1 MGPQAAHT
9 GEETACINIPMTL
22 YFLFSFPSSPD
33 ALHCVYNNSLT
44 HSLTSLRQP
53 IHQSINQSINP
64 KQVRALP
71 AVVVFPRGRI
81 KECDDGL
88 DRRCCGK
95 YR

>member
-1 MGPQAAHT
+1 MHKYP
-9 GEETACINIPMTL
+9 N
-22 YFLFSFPSSPD
+22 D
-33 ALHCVYNNSLT
+33 ALFFVLFPFVPPMHYIAYTTT
-44 HSLTSLRQP
+44 HSLTHIFASTNP
-53 IHQSINQSINP
+53 SINQSINP

>member
-1 MGPQAAHT
+1 MHKYPNDA
-9 GEETACINIPMTL
+9 
-22 YFLFSFPSSPD
+22 LFFCSLSLRPPD

-44 HSLTSLRQP
+44 HSLTHIFASTNP
-53 IHQSINQSINP
+53 SINQSINP